1 MSANT
6 NLQALSSGGDV
17 YAKKRKARQE
27 QLAEVT
33 FDPEARKYVLLFM
46 AFSSCRSID
55 RVYWVG
61 MGGLTLASGFRLSF
75 KKNGAKI
82 MMPCPYLIAPC
93 HTIPYHTMYQKL
105 TRISH
110 FFLIIFVMFG

>member
-33 FDPEARKYVLLFM
+33 FDPEARKYDSL
-46 AFSSCRSID
+46 SIFICSLSHTPCHC
-55 RVYWVG
+55 YPH
-61 MGGLTLASGFRLSF
+61 SGFRRCPLLSKAIIKAIVVLLLEN
-75 KKNGAKI
+75 KKKTL
-82 MMPCPYLIAPC
+82 PDHETSLRQS
-93 HTIPYHTMYQKL
+93 TIPEPPPPPFSPHCHV
-105 TRISH
+105 S
-110 FFLIIFVMFG
+110 